1 MNFVLAAQLPLVVV
15 ELIERAGGN
24 VEPPVSKNRL
34 MMMMMITL
42 MMMMLVMTMMAIM
55 LLMMTL
61 VKEQCPTWTVERTV
75 PQCRK

>member
-1 MNFVLAAQLPLVVV
+1 LGRRA
-15 ELIERAGGN
+15 IERGFSN
-24 VEPPVSKNRL
+24 L
-34 MMMMMITL
+34 TMMMMITL

-61 VKEQCPTWTVERTV
+61 VKEQCPTWTV